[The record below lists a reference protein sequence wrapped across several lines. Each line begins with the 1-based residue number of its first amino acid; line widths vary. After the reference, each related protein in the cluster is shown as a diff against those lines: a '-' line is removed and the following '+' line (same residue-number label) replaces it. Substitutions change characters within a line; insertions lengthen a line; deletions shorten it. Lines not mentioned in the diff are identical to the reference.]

1 MVTVAL
7 PPEPPPPMP
16 APPIAPGCPDGPVT
30 LMALIVP
37 PEMVMSA
44 SPPAPPPPIPA
55 PSWLPVAVM
64 LPPVISILPAFLR
77 FPPPM
82 PAPPRVPVAHRE
94 PLPSVSVIV
103 SFPLV
108 SFPSASVSLLCC
120 RPAWATPPVK
130 VLLPFS
136 SMFVLPLPVTS
147 TAAWAVELAL
157 ISTFSKVTLAVWSL
171 SASMVTVFPVL
182 VPVMVMLLSGRSL
195 MSPSLSLTYS
205 FCSPFINH
213 WLMRWPLS
221 VAWISMEPLTISYV
235 AAKAGRAMPVIMAQA
250 RARAAIRC
258 AAMRGG
264 GEAFFLPKGTGTCPR
279 TRMASL
285 R

>member
-1 MVTVAL
+1 MPAHPPPPVAFSITAPPVMVTVAL

-94 PLPSVSVIV
+94 PSPSVSVIV

-108 SFPSASVSLLCC
+108 SLASVFLLCS

-136 SMFVLPLPVTS
+136 SMLVSPLPVTF
-147 TAAWAVELAL
+147 TAAWPVELAL
-157 ISTFSKVTLAVWSL
+157 ISTSFKVTLAVVPW
-171 SASMVTVFPVL
+171 SASMVTEFPVL
-182 VPVMVMLLSGRSL
+182 LPVMVISLSGSL
-195 MSPSLSLTYS
+195 
-205 FCSPFINH
+205 
-213 WLMRWPLS
+213 
-221 VAWISMEPLTISYV
+221 
-235 AAKAGRAMPVIMAQA
+235 
-250 RARAAIRC
+250 
-258 AAMRGG
+258 
-264 GEAFFLPKGTGTCPR
+264 
-279 TRMASL
+279 
-285 R
+285 